1 MKIYFKIY
9 LYRLPL
15 AVKLSLK
22 NNEITTREGL
32 VLNLTDEHN
41 HSGWG
46 EIAPLPGFSHESLD
60 DALGQIKN
68 LRHALN
74 GTMLPDNLEELSGGF
89 EKWLGKYE
97 LASSVRCGFETAVL
111 NLIADSRRMPLC
123 RLLSERCRTALMV
136 NTLLNGTFD
145 DVVEQSH
152 KAKKLGYLAAK
163 LKVGSHPVAE
173 EITLIAAVRSILG
186 DNITLRLDANRAWE
200 FDDAVEFGRRMKKY
214 LVEYIEEP
222 LRDPSC
228 LIQFHEATGL
238 NIALDE
244 SLADTPPENYE
255 KQPGV
260 VAFILKP
267 TLVGGFERTLWFIRK
282 AHQLRIGSIISSSYE
297 TSLGLSA
304 LAHLA
309 ASIDYE
315 NRPHGLNTMN
325 YYKEDLLTTPLKI
338 YQGKIDLETQPLRP
352 DIRLYNLTEING

>member
-9 LYRLPL
+9 RYRLPL
-15 AVKLSLK
+15 AEKLILK

-60 DALGQIKN
+60 DALGQTKN
-68 LRHALN
+68 LRHALH
-74 GTMLPDNLEELSGGF
+74 GTMLPENLEELSGSF
-89 EKWLGKYE
+89 EKWLGNYE
-97 LASSVRCGFETAVL
+97 LAPSVRCGIETAVL
-111 NLIADSRRMPLC
+111 NLIADSRRIPLC
-123 RLLSERCRTALMV
+123 RLLSERCQTALMV
-136 NTLLNGTFD
+136 NALLNGTFD

-152 KAKKLGYLAAK
+152 KVKELGYRAAK
-163 LKVGSHPVAE
+163 LKVGRHPLAE
-173 EITLIAAVRSILG
+173 DITLIAAVRSILG
-186 DNITLRLDANRAWE
+186 DNITLRLDANRAWA
-200 FDDAVEFGRRMKKY
+200 FDDAVEFGSRMKKY
-214 LVEYIEEP
+214 PIEYIEEP
-222 LRDPSC
+222 LRDPSR
-228 LIQFHEATGL
+228 LIQFHEVTGL

-244 SLADTPPENYE
+244 SLTDTLPEKYE

-267 TLVGGFERTLWFIRK
+267 SLAGGFERTMKFIRK

-309 ASIDYE
+309 AGIDYE

-325 YYKEDLLTTPLKI
+325 YFKDDLLTTPLEI
-338 YQGKIDLETQPLRP
+338 YQGKIDLETKPSQP
-352 DIRLYNLTEING
+352 DIKADNLTEIDG